1 MADQKAGKVKWVRT
15 KSTYGFIVP
24 DDGSP
29 DVLLPVSVLKKAG
42 VESVPAGQPVR
53 YTALPNLKHPAV
65 SRAISVTV
73 G

>member
-1 MADQKAGKVKWVRT
+1 MSDQKAGKVKWFSDQ
-15 KSTYGFIVP
+15 KKYGFIVP

-29 DVLLPVSVLKKAG
+29 DVLLHVSALGKAGIRSVL
-42 VESVPAGQPVR
+42 PGQSVR
-53 YTALPNLKHPAV
+53 YTAVPSYKNPAV